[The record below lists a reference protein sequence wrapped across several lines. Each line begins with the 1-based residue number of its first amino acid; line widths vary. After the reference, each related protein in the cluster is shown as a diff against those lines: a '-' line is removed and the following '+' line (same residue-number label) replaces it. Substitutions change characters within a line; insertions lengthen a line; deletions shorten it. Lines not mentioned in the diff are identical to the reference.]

1 MALLDVLRFD
11 CSIDNEIARNAMES
25 FGGML
30 EKAFEQYKKLW
41 NEHLALRKYC
51 EDADIKIPFELF
63 ESDNY
68 NNKNVITPDI
78 SQVSSDNT
86 KLSTSMCKSTPTSC
100 SLDITWNLNNIVLNN
115 NKSAENHIEKDELLA
130 SPILLKKHSRS
141 KMIIDTPSYE
151 RTNIIDTTPRKK
163 YKRSSPLGLHVS
175 PTPEKNIKGRSKN
188 KNKFIEE
195 EIIQGSPSKSM
206 RSNLKMKSL
215 KLKKKT
221 PVKLARKDDTRSSAV
236 KLPLRETNQSSL
248 NRYLL
253 PVCTPIKK
261 DKQFSVKKE
270 DTVGSRNET
279 VDDNCDTLSSFS
291 FRTFVDDQYSC
302 FEKNSSNSTR
312 KTRKIEVTKDI
323 KQTKENKNLK
333 SASQMYNANSST
345 SNDETFY
352 LLGEN
357 LEKKYTCDIN
367 VVKDVKENITE
378 SNISSELPFVK
389 KNLMNS
395 FDIPPEEKDLYIDK
409 PSKKKSDRAQM
420 TGVACWECKK
430 YYANLGLSEEEMK
443 ARQNQCSRH
452 KIKRNE
458 RESTPEGFWN
468 PIFPDT
474 CASGLLD

>member
-11 CSIDNEIARNAMES
+11 CSIDNEIARNAMGS

-41 NEHLALRKYC
+41 NEYLALRKYC
-51 EDADIKIPFELF
+51 EDADFKIPFELF
-63 ESDNY
+63 ESDNH
-68 NNKNVITPDI
+68 NNKSVITPDI

-100 SLDITWNLNNIVLNN
+100 SLDITWNLNN

-151 RTNIIDTTPRKK
+151 RTNIINTTPRKK

-175 PTPEKNIKGRSKN
+175 PTPEKNIRRMSRD

-248 NRYLL
+248 SRYLL
-253 PVCTPIKK
+253 PVYTPIKK

-270 DTVGSRNET
+270 ETIGSRNET
-279 VDDNCDTLSSFS
+279 IDDNCDTLSSFS
-291 FRTFVDDQYSC
+291 FPTFVDDQYSC
-302 FEKNSSNSTR
+302 FEKSLSNSTK

-323 KQTKENKNLK
+323 KQAEENKNLK
-333 SASQMYNANSST
+333 STSQMYNASSTNSST

-357 LEKKYTCDIN
+357 LEEKSTFDIN
-367 VVKDVKENITE
+367 VVKDIKENRPE
-378 SNISSELPFVK
+378 SNISELPFVK

-395 FDIPPEEKDLYIDK
+395 FDIPPEKKDLYIDK
-409 PSKKKSDRAQM
+409 PSKKKLDRAQM

-430 YYANLGLSEEEMK
+430 YYTNLGLSEEETK

-468 PIFPDT
+468 PVFPDT
-474 CASGLLD
+474 CASDLLD